1 MNIRPIASIAGLS
14 LLFAC
19 QPTENSVVKDAWNA
33 ENNPT
38 IMMSVKNEFET
49 NFDNLPLSG
58 RPNKMPWSD
67 HYWPTY
73 HGGITYRWGQ
83 TKTKQLD
90 KLIAS
95 SSDRQFAGQLD
106 NNANLQKMRSEV
118 LGYMPYSKAQLDK
131 MSRSERTKLI
141 ATLSP
146 AEKLDI
152 YRGAFDYPTVEAE
165 RNRTEIF
172 STLRTIP
179 SETGE
184 TFVPNA
190 DFVQDEKIPTWF
202 GLCHAWAPATILF
215 DEPGP
220 LTVQSKD
227 GFEVQMAAS
236 DIKALLTY
244 VIDESPSQQRTQSFL
259 AERCNND
266 LGDDSKK
273 ELEALVDATKLSD
286 LDSINEQI
294 TAISNMRKFD
304 TVTTLIVASHFYTFA
319 PSLEAAQTA
328 FQKLYERTQN
338 RLKVGS
344 SDRKKLAIAYE
355 ASLKN
360 FADAGQADKI
370 DRKSLKAAVTESVN
384 ISACSDT
391 NAGSFHLVITNLLGI
406 QKKSFGID
414 VTRDSE
420 VWNQAAASF
429 SSQVLASYQGKD
441 ISKGAAVGTVKE
453 HLIETRFLYTT
464 EEMPA
469 WDRFGDNVSLQKH
482 HVAAGD
488 VYTANGRQYRAL
500 RYRIE
505 LNAQNQ
511 IIGGSWE
518 SNTRPDF
525 IWGTGNFIWSKEFSD
540 IEDLY
545 YQSL

>member
-14 LLFAC
+14 ILFAC
-19 QPTENSVVKDAWNA
+19 QPTETSAVKDAWNSA
-33 ENNPT
+33 NNPT
-38 IMMSVKNEFET
+38 IMMAVKNEFET
-49 NFDNLPLSG
+49 NFEKLPTSG
-58 RPNKMPWSD
+58 RPDKMPWSD

-73 HGGITYRWGQ
+73 HGGLTYRWGQ
-83 TKTKQLD
+83 SKTKQLD

-95 SSDRQFAGQLD
+95 STDRQFAGQLD
-106 NNANLQKMRSEV
+106 NNASLQKLRSEV
-118 LGYMPYSKAQLDK
+118 LGYKPYSKTQLEK
-131 MSRSERTKLI
+131 LNSTERTKLI

-165 RNRTEIF
+165 RSRTGIV

-179 SETGE
+179 NETGDA
-184 TFVPNA
+184 FVPNEE
-190 DFVQDEKIPTWF
+190 FVQDEKIPTWF

-244 VIDESPSQQRTQSFL
+244 VLDESPSQQRTQSFL

-266 LGDDSKK
+266 LGDDSKS
-273 ELEALVDATKLSD
+273 ELGALVDSTKMSD
-286 LDSINEQI
+286 LGSINEQI

-304 TVTTLIVASHFYTFA
+304 NATTLIVISHFYTFA
-319 PSLEAAQTA
+319 PSLESAQIE
-328 FQKLYERTQN
+328 FQKLYERMQN

-344 SDRKKLAIAYE
+344 SDRNKLAAAYS

-360 FADAGQADKI
+360 FANAGQADKI
-370 DRKSLKAAVTESVN
+370 DRNAIKTAVAESVN

-429 SSQVLASYQGKD
+429 SSQVLATYEGKD

-464 EEMPA
+464 EEMPG
-469 WDRFGDNVSLQKH
+469 WNRFGDNVNLQKH
-482 HVAAGD
+482 HVATGD
-488 VYTANGRQYRAL
+488 VYSANGRQYRAL
-500 RYRIE
+500 RYRVE
-505 LNAQNQ
+505 LNGLNQ

-518 SNTRPDF
+518 STTRPDF
-525 IWGTGNFIWSKEFSD
+525 IWGTGNFIWAKEFSD

-545 YQSL
+545 YRSL